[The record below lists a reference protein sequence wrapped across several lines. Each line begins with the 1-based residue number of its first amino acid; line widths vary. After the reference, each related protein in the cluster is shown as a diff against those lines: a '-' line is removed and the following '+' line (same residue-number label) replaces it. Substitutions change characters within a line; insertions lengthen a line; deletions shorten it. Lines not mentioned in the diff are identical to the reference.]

1 MPWAADNVDMRS
13 IVVFWLVLATA
24 LLSAVVA
31 ADPPRRGRP
40 KRARPPTF
48 DQRTKDTFFEDAD
61 QALVGPRPQYGK
73 GGGSPIATS
82 KGNGKVEPAT
92 DASGGGYGWS
102 KIISPET
109 IEDEVK
115 SIAKTLGQVITTPQ
129 QFAGG
134 ANKVANIHFSTLAV
148 MFGIIAEYDGEVRWK
163 KVAPGARTL
172 FAKAGF
178 GSRVSSPEAY
188 NQARNTKQALDEL
201 ISGGTIQVTAA
212 ETKAKWKDEVAYRP
226 PLMQRLKMAHEDRL
240 LPWTANPGEFRKHNE
255 EVLREAEILAALAD
269 VISRE
274 GYEYADDDTYVD
286 YCKRLKQGGL
296 DLAAAVR
303 QKNADAARKAA
314 GEISKA
320 CAACHDGY
328 RSG

>member
-1 MPWAADNVDMRS
+1 MFAAPPG
-13 IVVFWLVLATA
+13 
-24 LLSAVVA
+24 SA
-31 ADPPRRGRP
+31 RP
-40 KRARPPTF
+40 KRAKPPTF

-61 QALVGPRPQYGK
+61 QALVGPRPQYGTGNK
-73 GGGSPIATS
+73 SATAATS
-82 KGNGKVEPAT
+82 GAKEPAT
-92 DASGGGYGWS
+92 SDAPGGTYAWS

-115 SIAKTLGQVITTPQ
+115 SIAKTLNQAVATPQ

-134 ANKVANIHFSTLAV
+134 ANKIANVHFSTLAV
-148 MFGIIAEYDGEVRWK
+148 MFGVIAEYDGEVRWK
-163 KVAPGARTL
+163 KIAPGARTL

-178 GSRVSSPEAY
+178 GSRVSSPEAF

-201 ISGGTIQVTAA
+201 ISGGTIQAPPAA
-212 ETKAKWKDEVAYRP
+212 DAKAKWKDEVAYRP
-226 PLMQRLKMAHEDRL
+226 PLMQRLKIAHEDRL
-240 LPWTANPGEFRKHNE
+240 LLWTANPNEFRKHAD
-255 EVLREAEILAALAD
+255 EVLREAEVLAALAD
-269 VISRE
+269 VISRD

-286 YCKRLKQGGL
+286 YCKRLKQGGI
-296 DLAAAVR
+296 DVAAAVR

>member
-1 MPWAADNVDMRS
+1 MLCVSA
-13 IVVFWLVLATA
+13 LV
-24 LLSAVVA
+24 SAVFA
-31 ADPPRRGRP
+31 ADPPRSGRP

-61 QALVGPRPQYGK
+61 QALVGPRPKYGAGGKTPAVASSGK
-73 GGGSPIATS
+73 GKETS
-82 KGNGKVEPAT
+82 TT
-92 DASGGGYGWS
+92 DAASGGYGWS

-115 SIAKTLGQVITTPQ
+115 SIAKTLGQVVTTPQ

-148 MFGIIAEYDGEVRWK
+148 LFGIIAEYDGEVRWK
-163 KVAPGARTL
+163 KVAPGARSL

-188 NQARNTKQALDEL
+188 NQARNTKQSLDEL
-201 ISGGTIQVTAA
+201 ISGGTIQTPAA

-240 LPWTANPGEFRKHNE
+240 LPWTASPGEFRKHGD
-255 EVLREAEILAALAD
+255 EVLREAELLAALAD

-274 GYEYADDDTYVD
+274 GYEYADDDTYLD

-296 DLAAAVR
+296 DVAAAVR

>member
-1 MPWAADNVDMRS
+1 MRWTVL
-13 IVVFWLVLATA
+13 IWLVPVAA
-24 LLSAVVA
+24 LVSAIVA

-61 QALVGPRPQYGK
+61 QALVGPRPEYGK
-73 GGGSPIATS
+73 GGGSRAVANS
-82 KGNGKVEPAT
+82 GNGKVEPA
-92 DASGGGYGWS
+92 DVPGGGYAWS

-134 ANKVANIHFSTLAV
+134 ANKVANIHYSTLAV

-188 NQARNTKQALDEL
+188 NQARNTKQSLDEL
-201 ISGGTIQVTAA
+201 ISGGTIQAPAA
-212 ETKAKWKDEVAYRP
+212 ESKAKWKDEVAYRP

-255 EVLREAEILAALAD
+255 EILREAEILAALAD

-274 GYEYADDDTYVD
+274 GYEYADDDTYLG
-286 YCKRLKQGGL
+286 YCKRLKQAGL
-296 DLAAAVR
+296 DVAAAVR